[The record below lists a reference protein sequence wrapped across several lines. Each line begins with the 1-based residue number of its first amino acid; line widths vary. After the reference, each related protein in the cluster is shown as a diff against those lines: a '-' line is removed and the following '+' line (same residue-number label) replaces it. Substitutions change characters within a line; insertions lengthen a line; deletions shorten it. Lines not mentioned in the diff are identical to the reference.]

1 MTCDLELALIN
12 VVRSVFQF
20 TKINWGK
27 QVICR
32 ELVYLEFQNE
42 KEIIDIAIHPYLIDI
57 LTVIPENKIITKVIP
72 FMKDN
77 CKLDAI
83 FIRKLKI
90 LLKEMII
97 MIIKVMHK
105 YLAFC
110 G

>member
-42 KEIIDIAIHPYLIDI
+42 KEIIDIAIHPYLMDI
-57 LTVIPENKIITKVIP
+57 LTVIPENKIITKGIP

-77 CKLDAI
+77 HKLDAI
-83 FIRKLKI
+83 FIIKLEI
-90 LLKEMII
+90 VQKEMVI
-97 MIIKVMHK
+97 MIIKTIHK
-105 YLAFC
+105 YPAFW